1 MGLVN
6 HDAISFVVVVA
17 AAAAVVVTDAL
28 GLVKRS
34 ATIIT
39 LQE

>member
-6 HDAISFVVVVA
+6 HDAISFVVVA